1 MRKEAATTEETAPPA
16 TCCGPAC
23 WALLAL
29 LGLAGLILG
38 LLFGL
43 GVIGG
48 LRKTGDV
55 SATTDTTINNGTT
68 INTNTSVYT
77 NNSVTIDTTTITTTG
92 NTTNSTS
99 NSTSGGSTT
108 GGSTSGGT
116 TVIGGGGI
124 TSNTTTSSNT
134 AFQTPIT
141 FDTTYQN
148 PTGTVSAAEFDVFGT
163 AGAQVFIT
171 LPSSPITV
179 TRQAGTET
187 MTVSDFVSLPAG
199 NFTIATNPTT
209 IFVGATL
216 NVGAD
221 QEPGIYE
228 AIGDLAVTVNYQ

>member
-1 MRKEAATTEETAPPA
+1 MKYMKTTMKIVTMVVALFCATIGANAQPGVSEVTDIYA
-16 TCCGPAC
+16 TIIEPLSID
-23 WALLAL
+23 WASDMNFGNCAVNSF
-29 LGLAGLILG
+29 AG
-38 LLFGL
+38 
-43 GVIGG
+43 
-48 LRKTGDV
+48 
-55 SATTDTTINNGTT
+55 TI
-68 INTNTSVYT
+68 VL
-77 NNSVTIDTTTITTTG
+77 TTG
-92 NTTNSTS
+92 STR
-99 NSTSGGSTT
+99 TGT
-108 GGSTSGGT
+108 GG
-116 TVIGGGGI
+116 
-124 TSNTTTSSNT
+124 
-134 AFQTPIT
+134 ATPVA
-141 FDTTYQN
+141 N